1 MYNYVMQETG
11 KLFSFLGLV
20 FLVLGLIFNIMPNLP
35 KIPGD
40 IYIDKPNLKIYIPF
54 TSAIVIS
61 VILTL
66 IFNFFK
72 K

>member
-1 MYNYVMQETG
+1 MYNYDMQEIG

-20 FLVLGLIFNIMPNLP
+20 FLVLGLIFNIKPDLP

-40 IYIDKPNLKIYIPF
+40 IYIDRPNLKIYIPF

-66 IFNFFK
+66 IFNFFRK
-72 K
+72 